1 MAHIMCM
8 KNMPPD
14 ADTPTYE
21 ESLCTA
27 KQEGGSAGTDVKING
42 QENRFIRLA
51 RGALQSGP
59 HSKRSFSRTIVLKHP
74 PGHCCNNTNPLHNII
89 TLFFFS

>member
-59 HSKRSFSRTIVLKHP
+59 HSKRSFSQTIVLK
-74 PGHCCNNTNPLHNII
+74 NTLRVSAAMIQILYII
-89 TLFFFS
+89 L